1 MLDLRFSIFD
11 ITSRI
16 LISDAIK
23 PVIVESNQHSVTG
36 AMYVCLKITKAQPYR
51 TLKGSC
57 GVFRRG
63 FAITSMRKSQ
73 YSIML
78 KKSVACHL

>member
-1 MLDLRFSIFD
+1 
-11 ITSRI
+11 
-16 LISDAIK
+16 
-23 PVIVESNQHSVTG
+23 
-36 AMYVCLKITKAQPYR
+36 MYVCLKITKAQPYR

-78 KKSVACHL
+78 KKSVAWHLSAPAHEG